1 MASSKTFLLLGLVF
15 AVVLV
20 SSEVVSARELVPT
33 TAQTQENVEMDNYGD
48 HFHGHE
54 NGLWEHGH
62 GHGRWEHGHCHG
74 HWEHCGHGCHGKWGH
89 GAAESEIEN

>member
-33 TAQTQENVEMDNYGD
+33 TAQTQENVEKDNYGD
-48 HFHGHE
+48 HFHCHE
-54 NGLWEHGH
+54 HGLWEHG
-62 GHGRWEHGHCHG
+62 HGHCHG

-89 GAAESEIEN
+89 GAAGSEIEN